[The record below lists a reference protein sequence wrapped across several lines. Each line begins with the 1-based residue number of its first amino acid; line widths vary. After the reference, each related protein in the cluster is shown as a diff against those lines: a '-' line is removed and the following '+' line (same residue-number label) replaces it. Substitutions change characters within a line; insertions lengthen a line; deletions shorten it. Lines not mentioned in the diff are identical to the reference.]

1 MSKARA
7 NTPNKSNKEVAGMN
21 KTMGSKSSYPKC
33 EIVSHEWI
41 FDRKDDKITGCI
53 GVELVVINKG
63 VMMNDPFAMKSS
75 MAEQSVTLTGK
86 DYEYFFGFIA
96 NGAAQGYYEGDNFD
110 EWLNYIEEHKNKVGI
125 KDTYLR

>member
-7 NTPNKSNKEVAGMN
+7 NTPHKSNKEVAGMN

-63 VMMNDPFAMKSS
+63 FMMYAPFAMKSS
-75 MAEQSVTLTGK
+75 LA
-86 DYEYFFGFIA
+86 
-96 NGAAQGYYEGDNFD
+96 
-110 EWLNYIEEHKNKVGI
+110 
-125 KDTYLR
+125 